1 MSRRFKNDKK
11 MSKELDVMPFYCFC
25 EYYEIAG
32 KKGVNIRNKIRCN
45 EILPQIDLSFLGL
58 FKKERNN

>member
-1 MSRRFKNDKK
+1 MNTGRWKV
-11 MSKELDVMPFYCFC
+11 LFYSFC

-45 EILPQIDLSFLGL
+45 EILPQIYLVFLAR